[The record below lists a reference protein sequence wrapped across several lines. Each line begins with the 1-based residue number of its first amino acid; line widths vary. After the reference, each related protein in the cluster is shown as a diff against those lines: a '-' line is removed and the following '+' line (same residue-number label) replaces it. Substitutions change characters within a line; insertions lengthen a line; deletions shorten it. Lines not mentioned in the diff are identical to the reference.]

1 MNLHAEKTE
10 VLLDLCKKNGI
21 ELSAK
26 PTRNEMLKKL
36 TELEQD
42 PLAGGE
48 EDLEEPTKV
57 LTPKPVEKL
66 KQVKPLKGP
75 QPHQEYK
82 LRIVAR
88 GSERAL
94 EGKHADLSV
103 PYAYDE
109 EGYPSKFVHC
119 AFDQKVKVTKI
130 SIEQAATLNAHAHTS
145 LRYFQLIGE

>member
-1 MNLHAEKTE
+1 M
-10 VLLDLCKKNGI
+10 DLCKKNGI

-36 TELEQD
+36 TELEAD
-42 PLAGGE
+42 PLIGDNDGE
-48 EDLEEPTKV
+48 QDLEQATAPA
-57 LTPKPVEKL
+57 PKPKA
-66 KQVKPLKGP
+66 KQLKGF

-103 PYAYDE
+103 PYAFDD

>member
-48 EDLEEPTKV
+48 DGLDVSTQTAAPIP
-57 LTPKPVEKL
+57 TPKA
-66 KQVKPLKGP
+66 KQQLKGF

-82 LRIVAR
+82 LRVVAR
-88 GSERAL
+88 GTQRAA
-94 EGKHADLSV
+94 ENQKVDLSI
-103 PYAYDE
+103 PYTFDD